1 PRIISMKSLRAYLI
15 FPLVVLLTL
24 SVQATAQDSF
34 VVEEIRLEGLQRISA
49 GTIFNYLPVKVGDR
63 VDSSRT
69 AEAIRAL
76 FRTGFFR
83 DITIEREGNTLVVFV
98 TERPSIS
105 SIEFSGNKTIETED
119 LMKSL
124 RDVGF
129 AEGRVFNRS
138 IFDSV
143 EQELRRSYFS
153 QGRYAVQI
161 TSTVTPLERNR
172 VAVNFDIS
180 EGKVAKIKQINIV
193 GNESFDD
200 DELVD
205 LFSLTTPNIF
215 SIFTKSDQYSKQK
228 LAADLEA
235 LRSFYLDRGYINFN
249 IDSTQVSLTPDK
261 QDVYITVN
269 VTEGDLFSVSEVKLA
284 GDLIVPQDELFKLV
298 KIRAGDV
305 FSRKLVTETSA
316 EITDRLGEEGY
327 AFANINAVPEIDDE
341 KKQVQLT
348 FFLDPGKRVYV
359 RRIDFKGNTKTQDE
373 VLRREMRQAEGGWI
387 STPAIKRSKERLER
401 LTYFEEVN
409 IETPAVPGTT
419 DQVDVDVTVKELPA
433 GNLLIGAGFS
443 QTQGVVLSTS
453 VTQENFLG
461 TGNRASFS
469 FNNSEVNR
477 NFGLGW
483 FNPYWTDDGI
493 SRGFDAHYR
502 KTNALDA
509 NLADYD
515 LDQLG
520 GGITFGVPISE
531 TNSVDFGLNYEH
543 TEFIPGIDAS
553 TEVLAFERSS
563 GGAFD
568 TVSLTASWANDS
580 RDSHLAPTRGKF
592 SRLGAEVAVP
602 GLDLTYY
609 KVTARHQ
616 RFFPLVREFILV
628 LDGEVGYGDGYGDTE
643 DLPLIN
649 NFFAGGIRTVRGFEG
664 NTLGPRDSRG
674 RPLGGSTRLIGNA
687 EVILPVPF
695 ARDLRSFRLTTFV
708 DAGNVYGPG
717 EDLDFGKLRYSAGV
731 SAIWLSPLG
740 PMTVS
745 IAAPLNSESGDD
757 TQPFQFTF
765 GTSF

>member
-1 PRIISMKSLRAYLI
+1 
-15 FPLVVLLTL
+15 
-24 SVQATAQDSF
+24 
-34 VVEEIRLEGLQRISA
+34 
-49 GTIFNYLPVKVGDR
+49 
-63 VDSSRT
+63 
-69 AEAIRAL
+69 
-76 FRTGFFR
+76 
-83 DITIEREGNTLVVFV
+83 
-98 TERPSIS
+98 
-105 SIEFSGNKTIETED
+105 
-119 LMKSL
+119 
-124 RDVGF
+124 
-129 AEGRVFNRS
+129 
-138 IFDSV
+138 
-143 EQELRRSYFS
+143 
-153 QGRYAVQI
+153 
-161 TSTVTPLERNR
+161 
-172 VAVNFDIS
+172 
-180 EGKVAKIKQINIV
+180 
-193 GNESFDD
+193 
-200 DELVD
+200 
-205 LFSLTTPNIF
+205 
-215 SIFTKSDQYSKQK
+215 
-228 LAADLEA
+228 
-235 LRSFYLDRGYINFN
+235 
-249 IDSTQVSLTPDK
+249 
-261 QDVYITVN
+261 
-269 VTEGDLFSVSEVKLA
+269 
-284 GDLIVPQDELFKLV
+284 
-298 KIRAGDV
+298 
-305 FSRKLVTETSA
+305 
-316 EITDRLGEEGY
+316 
-327 AFANINAVPEIDDE
+327 
-341 KKQVQLT
+341 
-348 FFLDPGKRVYV
+348 
-359 RRIDFKGNTKTQDE
+359 
-373 VLRREMRQAEGGWI
+373 MRQAEGGWI

-453 VTQENFLG
+453 VSQENFLG

-531 TNSVDFGLNYEH
+531 TNTVDFGLNYEH

-674 RPLGGSTRLIGNA
+674 RPLGGDTRLIGNA

>member
-1 PRIISMKSLRAYLI
+1 MKSVRAYFI
-15 FPLVVLLTL
+15 VPLVILLTL
-24 SVQATAQDSF
+24 SAQVTAQDSF
-34 VVEEIRLEGLQRISA
+34 VVEEIRIEGLQRISA
-49 GTIFNYLPVKVGDR
+49 GTIFNYLPIKIGDS

-76 FRTGFFR
+76 FRTEFFQ
-83 DITIEREGNTLVVFV
+83 DVTIEREGNTLVVFI

-105 SIEFSGNKTIETED
+105 SIEFSGNKTIDTED
-119 LMKSL
+119 LMSSL
-124 RDVGF
+124 QDVGF

-153 QGRYAVQI
+153 QGRYAVKI

-180 EGKVAKIKQINIV
+180 EGRVAKIKQINIV
-193 GNESFDD
+193 GNDSFDD
-200 DELVD
+200 GELVD
-205 LFSLTTPNIF
+205 LFSLTTPTMF
-215 SIFTKSDQYSKQK
+215 SFFTKSDQYSKQK
-228 LAADLEA
+228 LAADLET

-269 VTEGDLFSVSEVKLA
+269 VTEGELFSVGEVKLA
-284 GDLIVPQDELFKLV
+284 GDLIVPQEELFKLV
-298 KIRAGDV
+298 KIHSGDV
-305 FSRKLVTETSA
+305 FSRKQVTETSA
-316 EITDRLGEEGY
+316 EISDRLGVEGY

-348 FFLDPGKRVYV
+348 FFVDPGKRVYV
-359 RRIDFKGNTKTQDE
+359 RRINFKGNTKTQDE

-401 LTYFEEVN
+401 LSFFEEVN
-409 IETPAVPGTT
+409 VETPAVPGTT

-493 SRGFDAHYR
+493 SRGLDAHFR
-502 KTNALDA
+502 KTDARDA
-509 NLADYD
+509 NLADYN

-520 GGITFGVPISE
+520 GGVIFGIPISE
-531 TNSVDFGLNYEH
+531 TNSIDFGLNFEN
-543 TEFIPGIDAS
+543 TEFSPGPEAS
-553 TEVLAFERSS
+553 AEVLAFRDSS
-563 GGAFD
+563 GGDFN
-568 TVSLTASWANDS
+568 TVSLTATWANDS
-580 RDSHLAPTRGKF
+580 RDSHLLPTRGTL
-592 SRLGAEVAVP
+592 SRLGAEVTVP

-616 RFFPLVREFILV
+616 RFFPLFRDFIFV
-628 LDGEVGYGDGYGDTE
+628 LDGEIGYGDGYGDTE

-674 RPLGGSTRLIGNA
+674 EPLGGSTRVVGQAELI
-687 EVILPVPF
+687 VPVPF
-695 ARDLRSFRLTTFV
+695 AKETRSFRLTTFV
-708 DAGNVYGPG
+708 DAGNVYGPD
-717 EDLDFGKLRYSAGV
+717 EDLDFGSIRYSAGV

-745 IAAPLNSESGDD
+745 IGLPLNSESEDD
-757 TQPFQFTF
+757 LQPFQFTF

>member
-1 PRIISMKSLRAYLI
+1 
-15 FPLVVLLTL
+15 
-24 SVQATAQDSF
+24 
-34 VVEEIRLEGLQRISA
+34 
-49 GTIFNYLPVKVGDR
+49 
-63 VDSSRT
+63 
-69 AEAIRAL
+69 
-76 FRTGFFR
+76 
-83 DITIEREGNTLVVFV
+83 
-98 TERPSIS
+98 
-105 SIEFSGNKTIETED
+105 
-119 LMKSL
+119 
-124 RDVGF
+124 VGF

-153 QGRYAVQI
+153 QGRYAVII

-341 KKQVQLT
+341 KNQVQLT

-553 TEVLAFERSS
+553 TEVLAFERNS

-568 TVSLTASWANDS
+568 TVSLTASWSNDS

-628 LDGEVGYGDGYGDTE
+628 LDGEIGHGDGYGDTE

-717 EDLDFGKLRYSAGV
+717 EDLDFGRLRYSAGV

>member
-1 PRIISMKSLRAYLI
+1 MKSVRAYFI
-15 FPLVVLLTL
+15 VPLVILLTL
-24 SVQATAQDSF
+24 SAQATAQDSF
-34 VVEEIRLEGLQRISA
+34 VVDEIRIEGLQRISA
-49 GTIFNYLPVKVGDR
+49 GTIFNYLPIKIGDS

-83 DITIEREGNTLVVFV
+83 DVTIEREGNTLVVFI

-105 SIEFSGNKTIETED
+105 SIEFSGNKTIDTED
-119 LMKSL
+119 LMSSL

-153 QGRYAVQI
+153 QGRYAVKI

-180 EGKVAKIKQINIV
+180 EGRVAKIKQINIV
-193 GNESFDD
+193 GNDSFDD

-205 LFSLTTPNIF
+205 LFSLTTPTMF
-215 SIFTKSDQYSKQK
+215 SFFTKSDQYSKQK
-228 LAADLEA
+228 LAADLEM

-261 QDVYITVN
+261 HDVYITVN
-269 VTEGDLFSVSEVKLA
+269 VTEGELFSVGEVKLA
-284 GDLIVPQDELFKLV
+284 GDLIIPQEELFKLV
-298 KIRAGDV
+298 KIHSGDV
-305 FSRKLVTETSA
+305 FSRKQVTETSA
-316 EITDRLGEEGY
+316 EISDRLGEEGY

-341 KKQVQLT
+341 QKLVELT
-348 FFLDPGKRVYV
+348 FFVDPGKRVYV
-359 RRIDFKGNTKTQDE
+359 RRINFKGNTKTQDE

-401 LTYFEEVN
+401 LTFFEEVN
-409 IETPAVPGTT
+409 LETPAVPGTT

-433 GNLLIGAGFS
+433 GNLVVGAGFS
-443 QTQGVVLSTS
+443 QTQGVVLSTG

-461 TGNRASFS
+461 TGNRASFN
-469 FNNSEVNR
+469 FNNSEINR

-493 SRGFDAHYR
+493 SRELDAHFR
-502 KTNALDA
+502 KTSARDA
-509 NLADYD
+509 NLADYN

-520 GGITFGVPISE
+520 GGAVFGIPISE
-531 TNSVDFGLNYEH
+531 TDTINFGLLFEN
-543 TEFIPGIDAS
+543 TEFSAGPEAS
-553 TEVLAFERSS
+553 AEVLAFRDSS
-563 GGAFD
+563 GGDFN
-568 TVSLTASWANDS
+568 TVSLTAAWANDS
-580 RDSHLAPTRGKF
+580 RDSHLLPTRGTF
-592 SRLGAEVAVP
+592 SRLTAEVAVP

-609 KVTARHQ
+609 KLTARHQ
-616 RFFPLVREFILV
+616 RFFPLFRDFIFAV
-628 LDGEVGYGDGYGDTE
+628 DGEIGFGDGFGDTE

-674 RPLGGSTRLIGNA
+674 EPLGGSTRVVGQAELI
-687 EVILPVPF
+687 VPVPF
-695 ARDLRSFRLTTFV
+695 AKETRSFRLTTFV

-717 EDLDFGKLRYSAGV
+717 EDLDFGSIRYSAGV

-745 IAAPLNSESGDD
+745 IGVPLNSESGDD
-757 TQPFQFTF
+757 IQPFQFTF

>member
-1 PRIISMKSLRAYLI
+1 MKSVRAFFI
-15 FPLVVLLTL
+15 VPFIVFL
-24 SVQATAQDSF
+24 SLSAQVAAQESF
-34 VVEEIRLEGLQRISA
+34 TVEEIRLEGLQRISA
-49 GTIFNYLPVKVGDR
+49 GTIFNYLPIKIGDR

-76 FRTGFFR
+76 FKTGFFR
-83 DITIEREGNTLVVFV
+83 DVTIEREGNTLVVFI

-105 SIEFSGNKTIETED
+105 SIEFTGNKTIETED

-124 RDVGF
+124 EDVGF

-153 QGRYAVQI
+153 QGRYAVKI

-193 GNESFDD
+193 GNDSFDD

-205 LFSLTTPNIF
+205 LFSLTTPNMF
-215 SIFTKSDQYSKQK
+215 SWFTKSDQYSKQK
-228 LAADLEA
+228 LAADLET

-269 VTEGDLFSVSEVKLA
+269 VTEGDLFSVGEVKLA
-284 GDLIVPQDELFKLV
+284 GDLIVPQEELFKLV
-298 KIRAGDV
+298 KINTGDV
-305 FSRKLVTETSA
+305 FSRKQVTETSTQ
-316 EITDRLGEEGY
+316 ITDRLGEEGY

-341 KKQVQLT
+341 KKEVRLT
-348 FFLDPGKRVYV
+348 FFVDPGKRVYV
-359 RRIDFKGNTKTQDE
+359 RRINFTGNTKTQDE

-401 LTYFEEVN
+401 LSFFEEVN
-409 IETPAVPGTT
+409 VETPAVPGTT

-502 KTNALDA
+502 KTNAEDA

-520 GGITFGVPISE
+520 GGVEFGIPISE
-531 TNSVDFGLNYEH
+531 TNTVDFGLAFEN
-543 TEFIPGIDAS
+543 TEFSPGVDAS
-553 TEVLAFERSS
+553 AEVLAFRDSS
-563 GGAFD
+563 GGDFN
-568 TVSLTASWANDS
+568 TLSLTAAWANDS
-580 RDSHLAPTRGKF
+580 RDSHLLPTKGAY
-592 SRLGAEVAVP
+592 SRLSAEVAVP

-609 KVTARHQ
+609 KLTARHQ
-616 RFFPLVREFILV
+616 RLFPLIREFIFV
-628 LDGEVGYGDGYGDTE
+628 VDGEIGYGDGYGDTQ

-649 NFFAGGIRTVRGFEG
+649 NFFAGGIRSVRGFEG
-664 NTLGPRDSRG
+664 NTLGPRDSKG
-674 RPLGGSTRLIGNA
+674 EPLGGSTRLVANA
-687 EVILPVPF
+687 ELIVPVPF
-695 ARDLRSFRLTTFV
+695 AKETRSFRLTTFI

-717 EDLDFGKLRYSAGV
+717 EDLDLGDLRYSAGI

-757 TQPFQFTF
+757 LQPFQFTF

>member
-1 PRIISMKSLRAYLI
+1 MKSLRAYLI

-49 GTIFNYLPVKVGDR
+49 GTIFNYLPIKVGDR

-153 QGRYAVQI
+153 QGRYAVII

-298 KIRAGDV
+298 KIRMGDV

-531 TNSVDFGLNYEH
+531 TNTVDFGLNYEH

-717 EDLDFGKLRYSAGV
+717 EDLDFGRLRYSAGV

>member
-1 PRIISMKSLRAYLI
+1 MKSLRAYLI

>member
-1 PRIISMKSLRAYLI
+1 MKSLRAHLI
-15 FPLVVLLTL
+15 FPLVVLLTW
-24 SVQATAQDSF
+24 SVQAAAQDSF

-69 AEAIRAL
+69 ADAIRAL

-153 QGRYAVQI
+153 QGRYAVKI

-284 GDLIVPQDELFKLV
+284 GDLIVSQDELFKLV

-443 QTQGVVLSTS
+443 QTQGLVLSTS

-531 TNSVDFGLNYEH
+531 TNTVDFGLNYEH

-553 TEVLAFERSS
+553 TEVLAFEQSS

-580 RDSHLAPTRGKF
+580 RDSQLAPTRGTF
-592 SRLGAEVAVP
+592 SRLGAEVAAP

-616 RFFPLVREFILV
+616 RFFPLVREFTLV
-628 LDGEVGYGDGYGDTE
+628 LDGEIGHGDGYGDTE

-674 RPLGGSTRLIGNA
+674 RPLGGNTRLIGNA

-717 EDLDFGKLRYSAGV
+717 EDLDLGQLRYSAGV

>member
-1 PRIISMKSLRAYLI
+1 MKSLRAYLI

-520 GGITFGVPISE
+520 GGVTFGVPISE
-531 TNSVDFGLNYEH
+531 TNTVDFGLNYEH

-553 TEVLAFERSS
+553 AEVLAFERSS

-717 EDLDFGKLRYSAGV
+717 EDLDFGRLRYSAGV